1 MEVTKASKFFLI
13 SIVCRFI
20 LDFTDFD
27 KVLPQVIEAINN
39 ATFVVIDCE
48 FTGLNT
54 VSDVN
59 VFDSQKQYYEKVR
72 NASKDFLVIQYG
84 ISAFR

>member
-1 MEVTKASKFFLI
+1 ML
-13 SIVCRFI
+13 
-20 LDFTDFD
+20 LDFDEA
-27 KVLPQVIEAINN
+27 LPQVEEAINN
-39 ATFVVIDCE
+39 ATFICIDCE

-59 VFDSQKQYYEKVR
+59 AYDTQKQYYEKVR